1 MRDCLT
7 KKCSKVLLNQ
17 QEKSGFLDIL
27 KRKNMPYLQKKAL
40 RKKIHEKAK
49 KNNIC
54 LECGEFNGN
63 CIFYYLNYI
72 IVKFK
77 LFKALLKNVVY

>member
-1 MRDCLT
+1 
-7 KKCSKVLLNQ
+7 LNQ

-63 CIFYYLNYI
+63 YPISISNFI
-72 IVKFK
+72 I
-77 LFKALLKNVVY
+77 

>member
-1 MRDCLT
+1 M
-7 KKCSKVLLNQ
+7 NQ

-27 KRKNMPYLQKKAL
+27 KRKNMPYLQKKGL

-63 CIFYYLNYI
+63 YIINLLNYI
-72 IVKFK
+72 IIVI
-77 LFKALLKNVVY
+77 